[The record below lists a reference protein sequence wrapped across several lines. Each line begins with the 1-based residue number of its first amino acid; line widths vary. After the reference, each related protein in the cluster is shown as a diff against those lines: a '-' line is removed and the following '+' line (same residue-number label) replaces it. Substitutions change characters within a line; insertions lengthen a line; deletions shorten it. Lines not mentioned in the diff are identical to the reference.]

1 MRRTAIINVSKV
13 SLFIILFLT
22 SPRNALACIHCQK
35 ANVTCCPVD
44 FEAEKQMETEA
55 KEKRAKVR
63 QVKREEE
70 EEWQADLRGNL
81 ILVLGHFYRMEQEL
95 TRIAESLE
103 RRQRQ
108 ESEQDCVV
116 I

>member
-1 MRRTAIINVSKV
+1 
-13 SLFIILFLT
+13 
-22 SPRNALACIHCQK
+22 
-35 ANVTCCPVD
+35 
-44 FEAEKQMETEA
+44 METEA

-108 ESEQDCVV
+108 ESEQDCCCIIPSFKGVGV
-116 I
+116 AFQKAAAPLNMFSKKKSQIRSID